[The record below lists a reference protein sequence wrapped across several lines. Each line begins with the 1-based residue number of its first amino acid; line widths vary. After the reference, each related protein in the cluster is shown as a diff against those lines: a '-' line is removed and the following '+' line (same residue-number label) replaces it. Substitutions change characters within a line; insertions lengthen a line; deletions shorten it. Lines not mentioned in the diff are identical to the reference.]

1 MSFRTIQGGA
11 APRSGVTKLPHDRSD
26 LLWSGGEPTP
36 LFLDSIDRWVDAMV
50 ADEHGGGNGPDRL
63 VKARITAKARGILCG
78 RPVAQRL
85 LERHFPGCSIQWRV
99 SEGGAVTNGDTLAT
113 LQGSAVGLLRL
124 ERIMLNIL
132 GRLSGIATNTAR
144 WVTAARPMQVA
155 ATRKTEWG
163 LLDKWAVHIGGGLTH
178 RLGRSDALMIKENDL
193 AAMTEEGEDAIV
205 AIQRVISSVDMDV
218 HAGFTIIEVQ
228 KYGQARAAAKAWRE
242 SQLTRGGDEKLVI
255 MLDNMEP
262 HIAYQVYRDF
272 TLWGR
277 ERRYAYGPEQEHHG
291 GLIRYCI
298 LEASGGI
305 VFESLEDWR
314 GVGDADGIR
323 KGSTGVHLVS
333 SSALNMG
340 VPSLDMSMLIGGGE

>member
-50 ADEHGGGNGPDRL
+50 ADEHGGGEGPDGL
-63 VKARITAKARGILCG
+63 VEATITAKARGILCG
-78 RPVAQRL
+78 RPVVQRL
-85 LERHFPGCSIQWRV
+85 LDRHYPECTIHWRV
-99 SEGGAVTNGDTLAT
+99 LEGGAVTNGDTLAT
-113 LQGSAVGLLRL
+113 LLGSAIGLLRL

-144 WVTAARPMQVA
+144 WVAAARPIRVA

-178 RLGRSDALMIKENDL
+178 RLDRGDALMLKENDL
-193 AAMTEEGEDAIV
+193 AAMTEEGEDMIV
-205 AIQRVISSVDMDV
+205 AIQRAISSIDMDT
-218 HAGFTIIEVQ
+218 HAEFTVIEVQ
-228 KYGQARAAAKAWRE
+228 EFSHAIAAAKAWKE
-242 SQLTRGGDEKLVI
+242 SQLARGGDEKLVI

-262 HIAYQVYRDF
+262 SITWQVNRS
-272 TLWGR
+272 LN
-277 ERRYAYGPEQEHHG
+277 RYSDLGK
-291 GLIRYCI
+291 YCI

-314 GVGDADGIR
+314 GVGEIIR
-323 KGSTGVHLVS
+323 VRPSGVHLVS